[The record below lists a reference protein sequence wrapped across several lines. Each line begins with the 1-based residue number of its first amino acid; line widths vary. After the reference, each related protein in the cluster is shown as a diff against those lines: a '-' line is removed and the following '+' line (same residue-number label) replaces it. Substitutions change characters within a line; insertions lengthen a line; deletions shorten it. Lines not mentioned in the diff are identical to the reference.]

1 MVTICGATLINIGTL
16 SRRWIEAMTKAAQKA
31 QELGK
36 CWVLDPVGAGAT
48 PLRMQTCSE
57 LLKYHPTVI
66 RGNASE
72 IMALAGAISSGR
84 GVDSTDSS
92 AAALNA
98 GKALAKE
105 YKCVVGISGE
115 VDYGEQMCTLIT
127 AAGCSLT
134 SIICAFLAI
143 GIAPMEATAFVRV
156 RNTVDCRLL
165 LVSELQVRWRERR
178 QRDRVLFVYVN
189 RIGLNDRWS

>member
-1 MVTICGATLINIGTL
+1 MDIMANTLLAIGASPIMVDEEIVNHDQAHEVDEVEDMVTICGATLINIGTL

-115 VDYGEQMCTLIT
+115 VDYVTDGE
-127 AAGCSLT
+127 
-134 SIICAFLAI
+134 
-143 GIAPMEATAFVRV
+143 RV
-156 RNTVDCRLL
+156 IEGY
-165 LVSELQVRWRERR
+165 S
-178 QRDRVLFVYVN
+178 
-189 RIGLNDRWS
+189 WSFF

>member
-84 GVDSTDSS
+84 GVVSTDSS

-115 VDYGEQMCTLIT
+115 VDYVTDGE
-127 AAGCSLT
+127 
-134 SIICAFLAI
+134 
-143 GIAPMEATAFVRV
+143 RV
-156 RNTVDCRLL
+156 IEGY
-165 LVSELQVRWRERR
+165 S
-178 QRDRVLFVYVN
+178 
-189 RIGLNDRWS
+189 WSFF